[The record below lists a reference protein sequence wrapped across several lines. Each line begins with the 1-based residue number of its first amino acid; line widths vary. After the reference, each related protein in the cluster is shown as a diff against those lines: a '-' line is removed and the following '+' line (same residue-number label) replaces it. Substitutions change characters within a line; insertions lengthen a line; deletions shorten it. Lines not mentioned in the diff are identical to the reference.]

1 MSGFCNVRLGISPN
15 NRIYNDM
22 DDLGDFYETE
32 AVLADMRE
40 LGFSGTEMSRKFP
53 EDPEA
58 LKRLLARYGLVLSGA
73 WVTVQFSS
81 EWKREE
87 DFARYE
93 SHIQFLRSMGS
104 DYAVV
109 CDGGM
114 SGTGKAGL
122 AIRKKRSFPSR

>member
-1 MSGFCNVRLGISPN
+1 
-15 NRIYNDM
+15 M

-73 WVTVQFSS
+73 WVTVQFISGW
-81 EWKREE
+81 EREE